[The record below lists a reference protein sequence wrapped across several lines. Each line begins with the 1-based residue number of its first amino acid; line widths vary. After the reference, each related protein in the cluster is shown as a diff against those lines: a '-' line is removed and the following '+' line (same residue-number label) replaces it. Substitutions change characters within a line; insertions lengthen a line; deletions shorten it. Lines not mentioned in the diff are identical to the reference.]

1 MEKQF
6 LKFGQTNRE
15 VSNLSTRKMEEINA
29 IPKQCIHE
37 LLSLRD
43 SFDALSSKWSL
54 PILQYLYNR
63 QQEDNSFSNMAG
75 EIPGISEKM
84 LAKQLRELE
93 SNLLIAKNDH
103 EGILTRMVYQI
114 TEHGKSTIP
123 LIRKLVE
130 WGKVHREV
138 IKNAI

>member
-6 LKFGQTNRE
+6 LKFAQTNRE
-15 VSNLSTRKMEEINA
+15 VRNLATYKMDEISA

-43 SFDALSSKWSL
+43 SFDALSNKWSL

-63 QQEDNSFSNMAG
+63 QHEENSFSKMTEG
-75 EIPGISEKM
+75 IPGISEKM
-84 LAKQLRELE
+84 LAKQLRDLE
-93 SNLLIAKNDH
+93 SNLLITRSDH
-103 EGILTRMVYQI
+103 MGILSRMVYQI

-138 IKNAI
+138 IKNAM